1 MSERQT
7 DTLAY
12 LIDLSNTIANDDIIA
27 SKAARATRPAQLIVY
42 MGQVKYAGA
51 VFFLIQRTYLPRL
64 REAMETVPA
73 DVAKDVKKMIRE
85 LGQDGVMGADDEE
98 FRQRFDDPKNE
109 IWETIIDEIDEWRT
123 FLRDHDIDFDS
134 ESEEEEDKNKDDM
147 NVEEYSD

>member
-1 MSERQT
+1 
-7 DTLAY
+7 

-85 LGQDGVMGADDEE
+85 LGQDGVMGADD
-98 FRQRFDDPKNE
+98 PKNE